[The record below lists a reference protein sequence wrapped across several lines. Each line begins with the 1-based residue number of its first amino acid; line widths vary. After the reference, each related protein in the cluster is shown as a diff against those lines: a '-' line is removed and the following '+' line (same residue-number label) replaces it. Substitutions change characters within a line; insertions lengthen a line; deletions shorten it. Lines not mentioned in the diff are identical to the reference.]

1 MSDLL
6 PNCESVSFEK
16 AGHLPL
22 ANSNVNLSKLILES
36 ELFFPSSN
44 KKKKYDAILDWKLP
58 SQDIVKRTIESN
70 VKPLRDATSPIFFS
84 TNQKTGKRV
93 RGLSQLPSKD
103 NNGNPVL
110 YVANHQLLGLDLG
123 MIIAQLLEER
133 DIIARGLAHPFV
145 FTEQIPGTNNNDKA
159 TRVVTDEN
167 NNSGS
172 PFSTKLFETF
182 GAVMVTPRNYYRL
195 MQTGQ
200 TALLFPGGVRE
211 VFHGKEEAYQLFW
224 PKHKVDFVRTAAKFN
239 ATIVP
244 LSAVGAADSA
254 NILIDAP
261 DMKNLFNNNNNNNN
275 NNRTVKAARYDVEND
290 EDELFQPPLVVP
302 KLLPARHYFVFGSA
316 IDTSNIHPSDKD
328 ACKEVYEQIQTE
340 MYRGFN
346 DILNARTHDIYNEE
360 PLRRLAL
367 ERITGKQAP
376 TFPLELMNTN
386 TSNDINKTRKDTNE
400 STSPQE

>member
-1 MSDLL
+1 MSGLL
-6 PNCESVSFEK
+6 PNCESVSFEQ
-16 AGHLPL
+16 AGHIPL
-22 ANSNVNLSKLILES
+22 ANKNVDLSKLILES
-36 ELFFPSSN
+36 GLLFPSSQ

-58 SQDIVKRTIESN
+58 SKDIIERTIESN

-84 TNQKTGKRV
+84 TNPQTGKRV

-123 MIIAQLLEER
+123 MIISQLLEER

-145 FTEQIPGTNNNDKA
+145 FTDQMPGSDNADKA
-159 TRVVTDEN
+159 TRVVKDDDTDEID
-167 NNSGS
+167 SS

-211 VFHGKEEAYQLFW
+211 VFHGKDEAYQLFW

-261 DMKNLFNNNNNNNN
+261 DMNQLFNNNN

-290 EDELFQPPLVVP
+290 QDELFQPPLVVP
-302 KLLPARHYFVFGSA
+302 KLVPARHYFVFGTPIETA
-316 IDTSNIHPSDKD
+316 TIHPSDKD

-340 MYRGFN
+340 MYRGFD
-346 DILNARTHDIYNEE
+346 DILNARTHDIYHEE

-376 TFPLELMNTN
+376 TFPLELLNSET
-386 TSNDINKTRKDTNE
+386 
-400 STSPQE
+400 